1 MTDYNKEK
9 ADVFAEHLERTFG
22 PNEEKSLVNSTRRV
36 KTQINHISPTKPKEI
51 IKEI

>member
-22 PNEEKSLVNSTRRV
+22 LWLTPEE
-36 KTQINHISPTKPKEI
+36 E
-51 IKEI
+51 

>member
-1 MTDYNKEK
+1 MTDYNKER
-9 ADVFAEHLERTFG
+9 ADVFAEHLERTFQR
-22 PNEEKSLVNSTRRV
+22 NEEKKKRRV